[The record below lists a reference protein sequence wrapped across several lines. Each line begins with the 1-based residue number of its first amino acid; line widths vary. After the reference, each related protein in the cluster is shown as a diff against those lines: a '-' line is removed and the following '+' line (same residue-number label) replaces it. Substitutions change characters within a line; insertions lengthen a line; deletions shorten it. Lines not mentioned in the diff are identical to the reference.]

1 MENDHC
7 EVLFV
12 RDRQLRASDR
22 RRDTELTDIEVTANN
37 ILQMAYIYTVTM
49 GDFTFR

>member
-1 MENDHC
+1 
-7 EVLFV
+7 VTG
-12 RDRQLRASDR
+12 

-49 GDFTFR
+49 GDFTFLPKL